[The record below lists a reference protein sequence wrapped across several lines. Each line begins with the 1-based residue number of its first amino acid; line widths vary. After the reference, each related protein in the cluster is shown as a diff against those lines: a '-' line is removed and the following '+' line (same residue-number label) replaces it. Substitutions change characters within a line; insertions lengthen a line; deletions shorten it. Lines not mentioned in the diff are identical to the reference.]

1 MITDRQLEIYN
12 NLLKYTQTG
21 ETFYI
26 ADQMWKGVKYR
37 IFSYRLG
44 GYMEF
49 MQPDALEGRGI
60 MFELDANDQP
70 VRLACRP
77 MHKFFNLDENPS
89 TMGLDISEKN
99 ISLVMDKVDGSLI
112 SSWVDHEGE
121 LQLKSKTSLSSD
133 QVRMAWAVLN
143 AEGPKWFSSVHE
155 GGEEIFDISLLGWLK
170 SSDHS
175 VTTVNMEYLGPDN
188 QIVVGYD
195 KPQLRVLNSRLLEPT
210 NYEEE
215 YDLSMHYWDQHPLFG
230 YGAGSYPVGY
240 NLKEL
245 DTVTGIEGVVV
256 VLVSGQWF
264 KLKTPWYAALH
275 KTKDSINSPRKLF
288 ECIVSEAA
296 DDLKALFH
304 ADPVSIAKIEE
315 MEKKIVWKYLNV
327 MRVVCEYYNANKD
340 LDRKSY
346 AIKGQQ
352 MLDRELFGLAM
363 TKYLGREV
371 DFKEWAIKHY
381 DYFGVKDEIIIQE

>member
-1 MITDRQLEIYN
+1 MTMISERQLEIYN

-26 ADQMWKGVKYR
+26 ADQMWDGVKYR

-70 VRLACRP
+70 VRLAARS
-77 MHKFFNLDENPS
+77 MHKFFNLNENPS
-89 TMGLDISEKN
+89 TMNLNTDQSN
-99 ISLVMDKVDGSLI
+99 ISIVMDKVDGSLI
-112 SSWVDHEGE
+112 STWIDQHGK
-121 LQLKSKTSLSSD
+121 LQLKSKTSLTSD
-133 QVRMAWAVLN
+133 QVQMAWKAIMSDPGV
-143 AEGPKWFSSVHE
+143 KF
-155 GGEEIFDISLLGWLK
+155 GGGGHMSFLDILLE
-170 SSDHS
+170 
-175 VTTVNMEYLGPDN
+175 VTTNGATVNMEYVGPDN
-188 QIVVGYD
+188 QIVIGYAESAV
-195 KPQLRVLNSRLLEPT
+195 RVLNWRDRET
-210 NYEEE
+210 GEYE
-215 YDLSMHYWDQHPLFG
+215 LAMHYWDQHPFFLWAG
-230 YGAGSYPVGY
+230 GAREVGFD
-240 NLKEL
+240 LKTL
-245 DTVTGIEGVVV
+245 DDAKGIEGVVV
-256 VLVSGQWF
+256 VLQSGEWF

-304 ADPVSIAKIEE
+304 ADPVSIAKIED

-327 MRVVCEYYNANKD
+327 VRVVCEYYNGNKD

-381 DYFGVKDEIIIQE
+381 DYFGVKDDVVVQE